1 MYPGYPG
8 LNQQD
13 QQMMHQRQM
22 MDQQMMHQHQ
32 MMMLRQDHQQQL
44 NMMRPEAPRIPK
56 DPAIPKFL
64 AACRTGDLEYVNVL
78 LERGVD
84 VDSTD
89 DECWTGLHVSACK
102 GHLAVMEVLI
112 EKGADLNPRAKREVW
127 GPGTKTSFF
136 RVFF

>member
-8 LNQQD
+8 WNQQD

-44 NMMRPEAPRIPK
+44 NMMRPEAPLTPK

-64 AACRTGDLEYVNVL
+64 AACRTW
-78 LERGVD
+78 
-84 VDSTD
+84 SMSMF
-89 DECWTGLHVSACK
+89 CWKEVS
-102 GHLAVMEVLI
+102 M
-112 EKGADLNPRAKREVW
+112 
-127 GPGTKTSFF
+127 
-136 RVFF
+136 